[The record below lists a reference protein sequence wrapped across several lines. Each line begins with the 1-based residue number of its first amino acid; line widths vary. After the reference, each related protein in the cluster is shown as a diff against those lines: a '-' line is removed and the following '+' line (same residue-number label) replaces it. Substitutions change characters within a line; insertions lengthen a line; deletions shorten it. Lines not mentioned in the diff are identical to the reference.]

1 MTEDNARQKRDALL
15 AAAVGGD
22 RGARDE
28 FAGLNLSLV
37 WSVVKRFGGRGYESE
52 DLFQV
57 GCIGLIKSIEK
68 FDFSFGV
75 KFSTYAVP
83 MILGEIK
90 RYIRDDGMIK
100 VSRGLKELTLRIKV
114 RAQELMRELMRE
126 PTVSEIAQSL
136 GIEEEDVVL
145 AISSAQPH
153 ESIHAGIHTGDHSEL
168 TLEDTLRD
176 QSDQEGEIID
186 RLQIREMLKKLTPRE
201 QTIIVMRYY
210 KFKTQAEIAASLGI
224 SQVQVSRLEKKIL
237 QSLRSEL
244 SDGTEKGKPP
254 PKGSLA

>member
-1 MTEDNARQKRDALL
+1 MTEENARQKREALL
-15 AAAVGGD
+15 AAAVAGD
-22 RGARDE
+22 PGARDE

-100 VSRGLKELTLRIKV
+100 VSRGLKELNLRIKV
-114 RAQELMRELMRE
+114 RTQEMTKELMRE
-126 PTVSEIAQSL
+126 PTVSEIAKSL
-136 GIEEEDVVL
+136 AISEEDVVL
-145 AISSAQPH
+145 ALSSAQPY
-153 ESIHAGIHTGDHSEL
+153 ESINAGIHTGDHSEL

-176 QSDQEGEIID
+176 QTDQEGEIID
-186 RLQIREMLKKLTPRE
+186 RLQIRELLKKLTPRE
-201 QTIIVMRYY
+201 QTIIIMRYY

-237 QSLRSEL
+237 KTLQAEL
-244 SDGTEKGKPP
+244 SDGAEAGEPP